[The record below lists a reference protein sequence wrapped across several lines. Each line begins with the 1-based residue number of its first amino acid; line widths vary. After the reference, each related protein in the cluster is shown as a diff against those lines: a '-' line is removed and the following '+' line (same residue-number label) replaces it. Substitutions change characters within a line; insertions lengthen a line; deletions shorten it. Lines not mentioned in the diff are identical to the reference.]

1 MISSTD
7 KKLSTYLDDQTSLG
21 TIDNS
26 DNIVKF
32 LTANLNY
39 LDKQKMKDNNFLSS
53 MYVYL
58 KQYNKLPFPITEQIN
73 LFFKKNNKDI
83 NLIFKYFS
91 FRYKFYLAS
100 VNKIELDHPPYLLI
114 EPVSTCNLRCGF
126 CFQTDK
132 SFTKKPYMGV
142 MNFELF
148 KKVCDDADNIG
159 VGAIT
164 IGSRGEPSLHKDIAK
179 MISYLGTKRNI
190 YEKKFITNATFL
202 NEKLI
207 ESLLKNDI
215 NIIQISAD
223 HYLKKDYEE
232 LRLNSNFEKIVKNVD
247 NLFLARKKKYP
258 NSKSEIRVSGVDA
271 RKNLDREKFREFW
284 IKRSDHVS
292 AGMPVERWNT
302 YENDLHPE
310 LNKPCELLWNRMYI
324 WFDGKANPCDSDY
337 KSYLSYGNANDD
349 DIKEIWNSKKIQ
361 EIRRNHLNNKRS
373 EINPCNKCGADFDN

>member
-1 MISSTD
+1 MISSTN
-7 KKLSTYLDDQTSLG
+7 KKLSTYLDDQISVG
-21 TIDNS
+21 IIDNS
-26 DNIVKF
+26 NNIINF
-32 LTANLNY
+32 LLKNLNH
-39 LDKQKMKDNNFLSS
+39 LDKQIINGDNFLSL
-53 MYVYL
+53 MCTYL
-58 KQYNKLPFPITEQIN
+58 KKNNRLPFSITEQMN
-73 LFFKKNNKDI
+73 LFFKSNNKDI

-91 FRYKFYLAS
+91 FRYKFFLAS
-100 VNKIELDHPPYLLI
+100 VNKIDLDHPPYLLI

-132 SFTKKPYMGV
+132 TFTKKPYMGV
-142 MNFELF
+142 MNFDLF

-179 MISYLGTKRNI
+179 MISYLGTKKNI

-207 ESLLKNDI
+207 RSLLENNI

-247 NLFLARKKKYP
+247 NLFMIREKEFY

-271 RKNLDREKFREFW
+271 RKNLDRKKFKEFW

-292 AGMPVERWNT
+292 AGLPIERWNT

-324 WFDGKANPCDSDY
+324 WFDGKANPCDADY
-337 KSYLSYGNANDD
+337 KSYLSYGNAKDNS
-349 DIKEIWNSKKIQ
+349 IKEIWKSKKIQ
-361 EIRRNHLNNKRS
+361 EIRNNHLNNNRDK
-373 EINPCNKCGADFDN
+373 IDPCNKCGADFDN